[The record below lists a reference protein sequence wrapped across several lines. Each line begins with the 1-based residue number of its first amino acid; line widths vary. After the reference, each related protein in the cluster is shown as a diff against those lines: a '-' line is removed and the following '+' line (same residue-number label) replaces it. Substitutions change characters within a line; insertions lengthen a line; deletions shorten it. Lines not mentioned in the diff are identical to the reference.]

1 VTEKAKRNNF
11 SISGATEDV
20 KCQCAVVTS
29 EIRIAS
35 WLGSH
40 TFIIANPVRKHDM
53 IIGRDFLKKFGVSV
67 NHSNDSLV
75 IDDSEIHV
83 NVVKAIANSWL
94 SEESIEDLFIS
105 CDLNS
110 LVCDFTTLDT
120 VCDLNNTVVEPAAE
134 QRVDMKVF
142 ENTLIKGNTQ
152 RLVKLFSERSETM
165 AELKLFEPTR
175 PYPTDCLVSRSAH
188 TASGDVFC
196 NVINAGDSDIV
207 LQSGRCV
214 GQLSAIERANVQFDR
229 DVSGFVPLDVV
240 KVAREA
246 KNLKFKPDP
255 ERMYFNGIR
264 PVWAEQS

>member
-1 VTEKAKRNNF
+1 
-11 SISGATEDV
+11 
-20 KCQCAVVTS
+20 
-29 EIRIAS
+29 
-35 WLGSH
+35 
-40 TFIIANPVRKHDM
+40 M

-255 ERMYFNGIR
+255 EMLKMVGNDKLTEHQKNMLLIVNRYWQTDRANAKRQHHTTEPKSLEVTR
-264 PVWAEQS
+264 PSCEEERL